1 MEYLSRKGIPFV
13 EKNVRSDPSAL
24 QELIGLGFNA
34 TPVIR
39 IDGKS
44 LVGFNPQEIDAALGT
59 TAGAR

>member
-1 MEYLSRKGIPFV
+1 MEYLSRKGIQFV

-39 IDGKS
+39 INGKS
-44 LVGFNPQEIDAALGT
+44 LVGFNPQEVDAALGA